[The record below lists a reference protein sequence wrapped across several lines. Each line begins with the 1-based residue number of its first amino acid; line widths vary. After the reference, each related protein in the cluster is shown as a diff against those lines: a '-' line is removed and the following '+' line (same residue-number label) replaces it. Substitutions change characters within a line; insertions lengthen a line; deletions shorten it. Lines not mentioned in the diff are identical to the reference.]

1 MLAIEDL
8 LKIVA
13 SEKKLHL
20 GLREVKK
27 NLKSTKLIIYSRD
40 LTDDERKE
48 LSAEGIVSLE
58 FNGSPHDLGKS
69 IGRNHPVKVIG
80 LRNLSERAEAEL
92 KRVMQSA

>member
-8 LKIVA
+8 LKVIA

-27 NLKSTKLIIYSRD
+27 NFKGLKLVVYSKDLTEGEKKELKS
-40 LTDDERKE
+40 DE
-48 LSAEGIVSLE
+48 VTSLE
-58 FNGSPHDLGKS
+58 FNGSPYDLGRS

-80 LRNLSERAEAEL
+80 IKNLSERAESEL
-92 KRVMQSA
+92 KKVMQGV